1 VNLALITLSREG
13 AEVCRRLAAALP
25 GSSLFVHSK
34 VEDVAGAETFER
46 VLDLTKDVWTRF
58 EGLVY
63 VAPCGVV
70 VRALA
75 GNLRD
80 KLHDPAVV
88 VVDVGGRYAIS
99 LVGGHEAGANALSVQ
114 VANVLGAEPVIST
127 SSEATKTLIV
137 GVGCRRGATEEEIV
151 SAVRQALESVGAKQE
166 EVRLL
171 ASADIKA
178 DETGLIQ
185 AAKSLGAPLRFV
197 PSDEIRSSPRAFER
211 SEFVQERVDLPA
223 VAEPAAL
230 LAGRRTRLVL
240 RKTIFG
246 RVTVA
251 IARESCSWS
260 ASGPADGWTGPAAP
274 NRP

>member
-1 VNLALITLSREG
+1 MNLALITLSREG

-25 GSSLFVHSK
+25 GASLFVHST
-34 VEDVAGAETFER
+34 VVDAEGAETFER
-46 VLDLTKDVWTRF
+46 VLDLTKAVWKRF

-75 GNLRD
+75 GSLRH
-80 KLHDPAVV
+80 KLYDPAVV

-99 LVGGHEAGANALSVQ
+99 LVGGHEAGANALAVQ
-114 VANVLGAEPVIST
+114 IANVLGAEPVIST
-127 SSEATKTLIV
+127 SSEAVKTLIV
-137 GVGCRRGATEEEIV
+137 GVGCRRGVTEQEV
-151 SAVRQALESVGAKQE
+151 VRAVRGALESVGAKQE
-166 EVRLL
+166 DVRLL

-178 DETGLIQ
+178 EEAGLLQ
-185 AAKSLGAPLRFV
+185 AARSLAAPLRFV
-197 PSDEIRSSPRAFER
+197 PSDEIRSSVRAFGR
-211 SEFVQERVDLPA
+211 SKFVQERVDLPA

-240 RKTIFG
+240 RKTTFG

-260 ASGPADGWTGPAAP
+260 GSDPADGSTGPTAP
-274 NRP
+274 NRR